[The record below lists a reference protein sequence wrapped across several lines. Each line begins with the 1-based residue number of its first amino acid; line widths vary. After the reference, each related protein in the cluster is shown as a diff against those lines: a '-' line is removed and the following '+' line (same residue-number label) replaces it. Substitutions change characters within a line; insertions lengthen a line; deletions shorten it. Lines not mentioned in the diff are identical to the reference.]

1 MPLIFQS
8 IGLFFLCIVP
18 FIAEAQ
24 SPRLIE
30 QIKMDSDLT
39 FCGEAVTRSQDT
51 LERFEKELLL
61 ALWDRPQV
69 ILWLKRGPRYF
80 PIISGQLKKQG
91 MPDDLKYLAIAESAL
106 RPHAGSSKGA
116 VGFWQLLPQTARNYG
131 LVVNEYVDQRR
142 EITASTQAALDYLKV
157 LYVKFGSWTLAVAGY
172 NMGEEGLAAEMLEQN
187 IKDYYKLYLPLETQR
202 FIFRIL
208 AVKLIMQNPK
218 AFGFD
223 IQPQDLYEPIR
234 FERIALDCFH
244 DVPIRLVADAA
255 DSHFKMIKDLNP
267 HIRGH
272 YLQEGH
278 HQINVPIGSTGN
290 FLERFLDL
298 ANAYEKTRKQ
308 RIYIVQPGD
317 SLSGIAEKFNVPLA
331 ALIIWNR
338 LDLKRPIHP
347 GERLVIHPKQLDQ
360 IVP

>member
-1 MPLIFQS
+1 MLQS
-8 IGLFFLCIVP
+8 IGLFLLILWP
-18 FIAEAQ
+18 FITEAQ
-24 SPRLIE
+24 SPGLIDKT
-30 QIKMDSDLT
+30 KMDSDLE

-51 LERFEKELLL
+51 LERFEKEMLL

-69 ILWLKRGPRYF
+69 ILWLKRAPRYF
-80 PIISGQLKKQG
+80 PIISRQLKKQG

-116 VGFWQLLPQTARNYG
+116 VGFWQLLPQTARKYG
-131 LVVNEYVDQRR
+131 LVVNEYIDQRR
-142 EITASTQAALDYLKV
+142 EITASTNAALNYLQV
-157 LYVKFGSWTLAVAGY
+157 MYAKFGSWTLAVAGY
-172 NMGEEGLAAEMLEQN
+172 NMGEEGLAAEILEQN

-208 AVKLIMQNPK
+208 SVKLIMQNPK

-223 IQPQDLYEPIR
+223 VQPGEQYAPIR

-244 DVPIRLVADAA
+244 DVPIRIIADAA
-255 DSHFKMIKDLNP
+255 GSHFKKIKDLNP

-278 HQINVPIGSTGN
+278 HQINLPVGSTEK
-290 FLERFLDL
+290 FLERFQDL
-298 ANAYEKTRKQ
+298 VNAYEKIRKQ
-308 RIYIVQPGD
+308 HIYIVQPGD

-347 GERLVIHPKQLDQ
+347 GERLVIHPKQFDQ